1 MKYKA
6 MLWVQKDTKKH
17 SEITVS
23 HIDFPGNTT
32 GIHFEQHLA
41 VFHLN
46 GDPLREEMARDLAK
60 KLVAYLNDL
69 DDKINDV
76 KTLMSIAKE

>member
-1 MKYKA
+1 MKYELRGWGDA
-6 MLWVQKDTKKH
+6 TKKGYSDFSIVAV
-17 SEITVS
+17 SEPQHRHLRDENSLVV
-23 HIDFPGNTT
+23 FP
-32 GIHFEQHLA
+32 
-41 VFHLN
+41 VKY
-46 GDPLREEMARDLAK
+46 DPVREETARDLAT